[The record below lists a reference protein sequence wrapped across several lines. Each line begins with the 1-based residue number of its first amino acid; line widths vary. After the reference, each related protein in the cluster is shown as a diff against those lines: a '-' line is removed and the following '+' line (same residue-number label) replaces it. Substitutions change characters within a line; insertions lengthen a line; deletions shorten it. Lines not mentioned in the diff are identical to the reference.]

1 MDICHLKSQELKQI
15 KPNNRK
21 GDTIE
26 SWVYTRTWISVTQEE
41 ELKSMNWIK
50 TLGTVVRMEG
60 SDYWI
65 IIRPDLASSPV

>member
-41 ELKSMNWIK
+41 EELKSMNWIK
-50 TLGTVVRMEG
+50 TLEDGGVN
-60 SDYWI
+60 YWI